1 MLVYLSLDLGIT
13 WISISLKLF
22 NSLKIIWLSYPS
34 KLWKIIGSFL
44 GIFYFELNS
53 LCAGPLYTG
62 LHTCYMTMISY
73 FIFIF
78 NYFSISYPT
87 ILRILIIIFIF
98 YSHFQFFVKV
108 ISNYLITIL
117 LLFKN
122 QFNKFINTIFTF
134 KNNRW

>member
-1 MLVYLSLDLGIT
+1 MLIYFSLDLGIT

-44 GIFYFELNS
+44 GIFYFEFHS

-98 YSHFQFFVKV
+98 YSYFQFFLKI

-117 LLFKN
+117 LLLKN
-122 QFNKFINTIFTF
+122 PFNKFINTIFTF